1 MPGKLNQNPAA
12 ELIRE
17 ISESRLTGALRL
29 ARARAKVVV
38 YFGDG
43 ELLFATSNLRAHR
56 LREILQQRGFTNV
69 QLGRIPNQAS
79 DDELAVT
86 LLQRGDL
93 TAQTLAAIRTD
104 QVADMLR
111 LALLWTDGSW
121 EFDVRARPAVEA
133 RVRIE
138 VKQILFECARHL
150 PSDFVTSRLFDKNG
164 TYLPAANHESA
175 TTLLPEEAFV
185 LSRASGGVTLGEL
198 TALSGLQEAE
208 ALRTIYSLSLS
219 GQLHR
224 SDWPQ
229 ALSNESSR
237 MLRTQGQ
244 KAADHPASSRTTMTT
259 TVEDVDP
266 GNVDVLFK
274 RLADASDYYEVLGVS
289 QTATSNE
296 IKAAY
301 HTLALTF
308 HPDRFHKSEAA
319 LRRNID
325 SAFARIAQAYET
337 LSNQSART
345 GYDQKQQPKGRAS
358 MRQAASPAQP
368 ANGERDKK
376 SKSEAARAETSFQ
389 RGMEAIKSSRHNEAV
404 PLLAEA
410 AMLAP
415 REARY
420 RAHYGHA
427 LIKQANTRRMAEGE
441 LQAALTLDPEN
452 PSYRVML
459 AELYQELGLRRRA
472 EGELQR
478 ALAAD
483 PKNQSARELLLSLKS
498 K

>member
-1 MPGKLNQNPAA
+1 MPGKLSQNPAA

-29 ARARAKVVV
+29 ARAQAKVVV

-56 LREILQQRGFTNV
+56 LREILQRRGFTDI
-69 QLGRIPNQAS
+69 QLGQIPNQAS

-121 EFDVRARPAVEA
+121 EFDLRARPAGEA
-133 RVRIE
+133 RVHIE

-150 PSDFVTSRLFDKNG
+150 PSDFVTSRFSDQTG
-164 TYLPAANHESA
+164 TYLPAANHEGA
-175 TTLLPEEAFV
+175 TTLLPAEAFV
-185 LSRASGGVTLGEL
+185 LSRASGGVTLSEL
-198 TALSGLQEAE
+198 TALSGLKEAD
-208 ALRTIYSLSLS
+208 ALRAIYSLSLS

-224 SDWPQ
+224 SDWPR
-229 ALSNESSR
+229 ALSNESTR
-237 MLRTQGQ
+237 VRTPAE
-244 KAADHPASSRTTMTT
+244 KAADRPATIAS
-259 TVEDVDP
+259 VEDVDP
-266 GNVDVLFK
+266 GNVDLLFK
-274 RLADASDYYEVLGVS
+274 RLAEAKDYYEVLDVAK
-289 QTATSNE
+289 TATSDE
-296 IKAAY
+296 IKTAY
-301 HTLALTF
+301 HALARTF

-325 SAFARIAQAYET
+325 SAFARIAQAYEI
-337 LSNQSART
+337 LSDQSARA
-345 GYDQKQQPKGRAS
+345 GYDQKQKPKERPS
-358 MRQAASPAQP
+358 KRQSASPAQP
-368 ANGERDKK
+368 ANGGRDKK
-376 SKSEAARAETSFQ
+376 QKSEAARAESSFQ
-389 RGMEAIKSSRHNEAV
+389 RGMEAIRSNRYKEAV
-404 PLLAEA
+404 SLLAEA

-420 RAHYGHA
+420 RAYYGHA
-427 LIKQANTRRMAEGE
+427 LIRQANTRRMAEGE

-483 PKNQSARELLLSLKS
+483 PKNQRARELLLSLKS

>member
-1 MPGKLNQNPAA
+1 MPGKLSQNPAA

-17 ISESRLTGALRL
+17 IAESRLTGALRL
-29 ARARAKVVV
+29 ARARAKVVI

-43 ELLFATSNLRAHR
+43 QLLFATSNLRAHR
-56 LREILQQRGFTNV
+56 LREILQRGGFF
-69 QLGRIPNQAS
+69 QLGQIRNQAS
-79 DDELAVT
+79 DEELAVT

-93 TAQTLAAIRTD
+93 TAQSLAAIRND

-121 EFDVRARPAVEA
+121 EFDVRARPAGEA
-133 RVRIE
+133 RVRID
-138 VKQILFECARHL
+138 VNQILFECARHL
-150 PSDFVTSRLFDKNG
+150 PSDFVTSRLSDQTGK
-164 TYLPAANHESA
+164 YWPAVNHEG
-175 TTLLPEEAFV
+175 TTLLPAEAFV

-198 TALSGLQEAE
+198 RALSGLKEAE
-208 ALRTIYSLSLS
+208 ALRAIYSLSLS
-219 GQLHR
+219 GQLQR
-224 SDWPQ
+224 SDWPR

-237 MLRTQGQ
+237 MLRTPAQ
-244 KAADHPASSRTTMTT
+244 KAADGPASSSTT
-259 TVEDVDP
+259 TTTSVEEVDL
-266 GNVDVLFK
+266 GKADVLFK
-274 RLADASDYYEVLGVS
+274 RLAEASDYYEVLDVA
-289 QTATSNE
+289 QTASSDE
-296 IKAAY
+296 IKTAY
-301 HTLALTF
+301 HALARTF

-337 LSNQSART
+337 LSNQSSRT
-345 GYDQKQQPKGRAS
+345 SYDQKQKPKGRAGR
-358 MRQAASPAQP
+358 RQAASPAQP
-368 ANGERDKK
+368 TNGGGDKK
-376 SKSEAARAETSFQ
+376 PKSDAARAEDSFQ
-389 RGMEAIKSSRHNEAV
+389 RGMEAMKSNRHNEAV

-427 LIKQANTRRMAEGE
+427 LIKQPNTRRTAEGE
-441 LQAALTLDPEN
+441 LKAALTLDPEN

-472 EGELQR
+472 EGEAQR
-478 ALAAD
+478 ALLAD
-483 PKNQSARELLLSLKS
+483 PKNESARALLLSLKS